1 MFKLSRMDLLQ
12 ETDAVFEPREVPM
25 PDLSD
30 EKIFPGGIRIR
41 VLFAPEMKWRLMEE
55 FGPDHLSEQD
65 DGRLMLRAEYS
76 DMDSLITWLMTFGD
90 KAEILEPEEARTRL
104 KEVIGNMV
112 KIYDKKKI

>member
-1 MFKLSRMDLLQ
+1 
-12 ETDAVFEPREVPM
+12 
-25 PDLSD
+25 
-30 EKIFPGGIRIR
+30 
-41 VLFAPEMKWRLMEE
+41 MEE